1 MIYEKNI
8 ETIYKEIRSILS
20 SEESLVDV
28 YLTGSYSTGELRE
41 DYLDTPS
48 DIDII
53 IVYQDKQELNKIK
66 PKLDMY
72 VNDNPN
78 FSFCFCFYKNF
89 INSALSNY
97 CLSIDFENPILKKLP
112 LKYLDL
118 REKTLDN
125 KRWVYLLQTALY
137 YFAKFMLTEN
147 LIYLSK
153 VYFNLIRML
162 IYKKRLVL
170 KNEYINVFEIEKRIN
185 ELKIDRE
192 LYNDNISFYYKKK
205 SLSGNAL
212 DNTIFFIYQQLIELI
227 RSSDIYT
234 EISFLTSTNYYFL
247 LAKEKGIFR
256 INNVEYKKLINYI
269 MFENTGNGNESCISL

>member
-20 SEESLVDV
+20 SEESFVDI

-53 IVYQDKQELNKIK
+53 IVYQDKQELKKIK

-97 CLSIDFENPILKKLP
+97 CLSIDFENPIFKKLP

-137 YFAKFMLTEN
+137 YFAKFMLSEN

-153 VYFNLIRML
+153 AYFNLIRML

-192 LYNDNISFYYKKK
+192 LYNDNISFYYKNN

-212 DNTIFFIYQQLIELI
+212 DNTIFFIYQIG
-227 RSSDIYT
+227 R
-234 EISFLTSTNYYFL
+234 
-247 LAKEKGIFR
+247 AH
-256 INNVEYKKLINYI
+256 V
-269 MFENTGNGNESCISL
+269 